1 MRHVFPLVAL
11 ITCVCVRAYV
21 CVCVCVCVWQ
31 VRLGETLVQCV
42 GSKDVE
48 LLKMSRAQLDELMT
62 SMLTDLKKM
71 LDTLQTGLTVRV
83 GGVKPLLVKF
93 NAVTKPLCYL
103 LDRYAA

>member
-1 MRHVFPLVAL
+1 M
-11 ITCVCVRAYV
+11 CVCVFV
-21 CVCVCVCVWQ
+21 CVCVSVSVSVSVCLWQ

-42 GSKDVE
+42 GSKDME

-93 NAVTKPLCYL
+93 NAVTKPRCY
-103 LDRYAA
+103 

>member
-1 MRHVFPLVAL
+1 M
-11 ITCVCVRAYV
+11 
-21 CVCVCVCVWQ
+21 CVCVCVSVILSMSLCVWQ
-31 VRLGETLVQCV
+31 VRLGEKLVQCV
-42 GSKDVE
+42 GSKDME

-93 NAVTKPLCYL
+93 NAVTKPRCY
-103 LDRYAA
+103 